1 MRKIIFLCSVLM
13 LAGMFCCFK
22 QIYAFDKA
30 EMDQTLRE
38 ELAKIPDLETKQA
51 ILDEYKEVI
60 REKMPEL
67 NIDEATCQSCEE
79 DIKVLEKELLA
90 SLDKGNIDPGEFS
103 GGKEKLLEK
112 QKVYKT
118 ITTSNTVMQDQ
129 TSLKTRTRYFDA
141 DGNPACGCDS
151 TATAVTDQV
160 AVTTQ
165 VPVTVTTTSTVEA
178 GETVAAA
185 Q

>member
-1 MRKIIFLCSVLM
+1 MRKIIFLCFVLV
-13 LAGMFCCFK
+13 LAGVFCCFE

-30 EMDQTLRE
+30 EMDIALRE

-51 ILDEYKEVI
+51 ILDEYKEVL

-67 NIDEATCQSCEE
+67 NLDEATCQSCEE
-79 DIKVLEKELLA
+79 DIKILEKEQLA
-90 SLDKGNIDPGEFS
+90 SLDKGTIDPETLT

-112 QKVYKT
+112 QKVFKT
-118 ITTSNTVMQDQ
+118 VSTTNTVMQDQ
-129 TSLKTRTRYFDA
+129 TSMVSKTRWVDA
-141 DGNPACGCDS
+141 NGEPLCRCDS
-151 TATAVTDQV
+151 TGHEITVEV
-160 AVTTQ
+160 PVTTQ